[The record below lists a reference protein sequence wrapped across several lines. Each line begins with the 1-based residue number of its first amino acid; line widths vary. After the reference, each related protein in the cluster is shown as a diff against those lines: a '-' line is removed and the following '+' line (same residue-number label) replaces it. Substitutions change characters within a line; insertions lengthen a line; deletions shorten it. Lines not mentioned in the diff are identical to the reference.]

1 MNSEYR
7 FERLSNDNIADLVP
21 LYLDAFKENR
31 PVSKIKAKFDTTAF
45 GAKNWAVLAYAAD
58 NTVAAFYA
66 LFPVTV
72 FANGQKL
79 LAAQVGDLMTHSN
92 HRRKGLYITLAEK
105 THELALAEGLQVVF
119 TVPYGENAS
128 YQGFV
133 NRLGFT
139 NTHLMNGYY
148 FKVPTLPVYSLITKA
163 TILKSMYETY
173 IGTIVPVLGKAA
185 TGFSHQPAYP
195 SVTREQAFFD
205 YKKSYS
211 GFYLLKAGHTA
222 VWFKID
228 RGAIKVGDVDLQETD
243 SVQPAL
249 NLLKKIAFATG
260 IRIIQFETSPG
271 TTLDNKLKML
281 ATPVQN
287 YRICIK
293 NYSKLADTDFRFT
306 FGDLDNF

>member
-1 MNSEYR
+1 MSNDYR
-7 FERLSNDNIADLVP
+7 FEQLNDNNIADLVP

-31 PVSKIKAKFDTTAF
+31 PVDKIRAKFNTTAF
-45 GAKNWAVLAYAAD
+45 GAQNWAVLAYAAD

-66 LFPVTV
+66 LFPVTIR
-72 FANGQKL
+72 ANGHSI

-105 THELALAEGLQVVF
+105 THELALAEGLQVIF

-139 NTHLMNGYY
+139 NTHQMNGYY
-148 FKVPTLPVYSLITKA
+148 FKVPTLPLYPIISKA
-163 TILKSMYETY
+163 ALLKKMYAACSHTI
-173 IGTIVPVLGKAA
+173 IHILGKAT
-185 TGFSHQPAYP
+185 TGFNHQPGYP
-195 SVTREQAFFD
+195 SVTREQAFFN
-205 YKKSYS
+205 YKRSYS
-211 GFYLLKAGHTA
+211 GFYLLKAGNTT
-222 VWFKID
+222 VWFKTD
-228 RGAIKVGDVDLQETD
+228 RGAIKVGDIDLMETD
-243 SVQPAL
+243 SLQPAL
-249 NLLKKIAFATG
+249 SLLKKIAFATG

-281 ATPVQN
+281 ASPIQN